1 MADTKDLREMY
12 FGRGM
17 GRQRPTPTS
26 ISEAASRIAETVS
39 EPMQALMNAG
49 AGFLRGSTA
58 GTLGAPADI
67 LNLLRVKQ
75 LGGKDIPYGYE
86 YFNEVLPSAGPSK
99 EAKVYGTLGQFVPL
113 PSRVATAP
121 LKAVAAIPGAIKHG
135 ATEFAK
141 ASALGAPHVM
151 RTRGSQTIDTGLKD
165 ELSRFYR
172 RRNPEQTLAES
183 ESVLASNQRMGIYPE
198 HLPALEREIAE
209 LKNEVAIKNWV
220 QGPLAK
226 YIKRDM
232 GTPEDPVRLLAEEGI
247 VHTHFTPEFAASS
260 AYQQRLRDQ
269 AGFPRSGMGV
279 SPEARRYENVA
290 DYAVGEPYVIGN
302 PETAEAFEL
311 AGNQMP
317 DWMAKLPEGTN
328 VYAPNTRN
336 LDFAHILDVLRE
348 DLAAGRIRPE
358 QVSKISM
365 EQAVRRTH
373 QYDQELAAKMDAEKA
388 AFRSGL
394 PVHKEYKT
402 GYKWVEL
409 NKPGAFAAESDA
421 MGHSVR
427 GYEPPKG
434 HADWVEASGDSG
446 SLGYGHGGWE
456 AIKSGK
462 AKVYSLIDDK
472 GRPHA
477 TIEVNTQGPGISEMM
492 VNMHGP
498 LRDKIYST
506 KEYDDIVDTVVKTHF
521 KGKDPRGSGTQRED
535 KFWVLAD
542 DEFRRRYH
550 PEPVPAITQI
560 KGKQNARP
568 VDDYQPYVADFVQSG
583 SWYSRIG
590 DFKHTDL
597 MKVGDKYIRR
607 PEFEKMYDTH
617 GFGGN
622 KSVYTGEELKDAAK
636 VDESYYHMTDLQG
649 RDPAQ
654 ISESERNLLEA
665 IKNYTPPEF
674 AEGGSVQSLRSL
686 YFGS

>member
-17 GRQRPTPTS
+17 SRQRPAPAPTS

-86 YFNEVLPSAGPSK
+86 YFDKVLPSAGPSQ

-141 ASALGAPHVM
+141 ASALGVPHVV
-151 RTRGSQTIDTGLKD
+151 RPRGSQTIDFGPTAAFGSLSRD
-165 ELSRFYR
+165 LSRFYR
-172 RRNPEQTLAES
+172 RPNPEATLADLETRFSS
-183 ESVLASNQRMGIYPE
+183 EAASPE
-198 HLPALEREIAE
+198 AARTFQNAINE
-209 LKNEVAIKNWV
+209 LKKEVAIKNWV

-247 VHTHFTPEFAASS
+247 THKQYTPEYASPTL
-260 AYQQRLRDQ
+260 YQKIMREK
-269 AGFPRSGMGV
+269 AGFPAEGMGV
-279 SPEARRYENVA
+279 SPEARRYETIA
-290 DYAVGEPYVIGN
+290 DLALDEPYVVGR

-311 AGNQMP
+311 TGNKMP

-328 VYAPNTRN
+328 VFAPRTHNMG
-336 LDFAHILDVLRE
+336 FEHIVDVLRE

-434 HADWVEASGDSG
+434 HPDWVEASGDSG
-446 SLGYGHGGWE
+446 SASYGHGGWE
-456 AIKSGK
+456 AIKEGR
-462 AKVYSLIDDK
+462 AKVYSLIDDQ

-477 TIEVNTQGPGISEMM
+477 TIEIKAGSVPTAISKMDDAERAKMVQAVQDIHFGGKRIEKKDEDRFWELVDQAYVDRYGP
-492 VNMHGP
+492 P
-498 LRDKIYST
+498 
-506 KEYDDIVDTVVKTHF
+506 
-521 KGKDPRGSGTQRED
+521 
-535 KFWVLAD
+535 
-542 DEFRRRYH
+542 
-550 PEPVPAITQI
+550 PAKITQI
-560 KGKQNARP
+560 KGKQNTRP

-583 SWYSRIG
+583 RWQPEIG
-590 DFKHTDL
+590 DIRHTDL
-597 MKVGDKYIRR
+597 MKFGDKYIRR
-607 PEFEKMYDTH
+607 PEFEKLYETH

-636 VDESYYHMTDLQG
+636 IDESYYHMTDLQG

>member
-1 MADTKDLREMY
+1 
-12 FGRGM
+12 
-17 GRQRPTPTS
+17 
-26 ISEAASRIAETVS
+26 
-39 EPMQALMNAG
+39 
-49 AGFLRGSTA
+49 
-58 GTLGAPADI
+58 
-67 LNLLRVKQ
+67 
-75 LGGKDIPYGYE
+75 
-86 YFNEVLPSAGPSK
+86 
-99 EAKVYGTLGQFVPL
+99 
-113 PSRVATAP
+113 
-121 LKAVAAIPGAIKHG
+121 
-135 ATEFAK
+135 
-141 ASALGAPHVM
+141 
-151 RTRGSQTIDTGLKD
+151 
-165 ELSRFYR
+165 
-172 RRNPEQTLAES
+172 
-183 ESVLASNQRMGIYPE
+183 
-198 HLPALEREIAE
+198 
-209 LKNEVAIKNWV
+209 
-220 QGPLAK
+220 
-226 YIKRDM
+226 
-232 GTPEDPVRLLAEEGI
+232 
-247 VHTHFTPEFAASS
+247 
-260 AYQQRLRDQ
+260 
-269 AGFPRSGMGV
+269 
-279 SPEARRYENVA
+279 
-290 DYAVGEPYVIGN
+290 
-302 PETAEAFEL
+302 
-311 AGNQMP
+311 MP
-317 DWMAKLPEGTN
+317 DWMVKLPEGTN
-328 VYAPNTRN
+328 VYAPGIRN
-336 LDFAHILDVLRE
+336 MDFAHIVDVLRE

-365 EQAVRRTH
+365 EQAVRRSH

-434 HADWVEASGDSG
+434 HPDWVEASGDSG

-477 TIEVNTQGPGISEMM
+477 TIEVNTQGPGITDMM
-492 VNMHGP
+492 ANMHDPSVGN
-498 LRDKIYST
+498 RIYSQ
-506 KEYDDIVDTVVKTHF
+506 EQFDDIVDTVVNTHF
-521 KGKDPRGSGTQRED
+521 KGKDPRGSGTARED

-542 DEFRRRYH
+542 DEFRRRHY
-550 PEPVPAITQI
+550 PEPVPSITQI
-560 KGKQNARP
+560 KGKQNTRP
-568 VDDYQPYVADFVQSG
+568 VDDYQPYIADFVQSG
-583 SWYSRIG
+583 NWNPKIG
-590 DFKHTDL
+590 DIRHTDL
-597 MKVGDKYIRR
+597 MKFGDKYIRR
-607 PEFEKMYDTH
+607 PEFEKLYDAH

>member
-1 MADTKDLREMY
+1 MADTDKLREVY
-12 FGRGM
+12 FGRYAGQ
-17 GRQRPTPTS
+17 QRPAPTS
-26 ISEAASRIAETVS
+26 ISEAASRLTETVT
-39 EPMQALMNAG
+39 EPMRALMDAG

-75 LGGKDIPYGYE
+75 LGGSDIPYGYE
-86 YFNEVLPSAGPSK
+86 YFNRVLPSAGPSQ
-99 EAKVYGTLGQFVPL
+99 EAKVMGTLGQFAPL
-113 PSRVATAP
+113 PSRVASAP

-151 RTRGSQTIDTGLKD
+151 RTRGSQTIDTGLR
-165 ELSRFYR
+165 EALSRFYR
-172 RRNPEQTLAES
+172 RPNPESALAEA
-183 ESVLASNQRMGIYPE
+183 ETALATGNAGMYT
-198 HLPALEREIAE
+198 PAIEREIAE

-247 VHTHFTPEFAASS
+247 THTQYDPAYAVASGD
-260 AYQQRLRDQ
+260 LRRMREM
-269 AGFPRSGMGV
+269 AGYPREGMATR
-279 SPEARRYENVA
+279 PEAKRWETMA
-290 DYAVGEPYVIGN
+290 DYALDEPYIVGR
-302 PETAEAFEL
+302 PETAEAFNLGGRPVPE
-311 AGNQMP
+311 
-317 DWMAKLPEGTN
+317 WMQKLPEGTN
-328 VYAPNTRN
+328 VYAPSTRN
-336 LDFAHILDVLRE
+336 LEFDHIVDVLRE

-434 HADWVEASGDSG
+434 HPDWVEASGTSG
-446 SLGYGHGGWE
+446 SESYGHGGWE
-456 AIKSGK
+456 AIKSGR
-462 AKVYSLIDDK
+462 AKVYSLIDDQ

-477 TIEVNTQGPGISEMM
+477 TVEVKQKLPMDKEHVRSVLTPEEFSEY
-492 VNMHGP
+492 V
-498 LRDKIYST
+498 KVA
-506 KEYDDIVDTVVKTHF
+506 YDPDVKDIPSQLKKSGLYDVVE
-521 KGKDPRGSGTQRED
+521 QR
-535 KFWVLAD
+535 LS
-542 DEFRRRYH
+542 
-550 PEPVPAITQI
+550 VPKITQI
-560 KGKQNARP
+560 KGKQNTRP
-568 VDDYQPYVADFVQSG
+568 VDDYQPYIADFVRSG
-583 SWYSRIG
+583 EWHPEIG
-590 DFKHTDL
+590 DIRHTDL
-597 MKVGDKYIRR
+597 YDVGGKLMRSSELRQIAKEHGMD
-607 PEFEKMYDTH
+607 YD
-617 GFGGN
+617 N
-622 KSVYTGEELKDAAK
+622 
-636 VDESYYHMTDLQG
+636 
-649 RDPAQ
+649 
-654 ISESERNLLEA
+654 ISEPHMVDYVKNLGTIYESILSGKERSLVDT

-674 AEGGSVQSLRSL
+674 AEGGSVDSLRAI
-686 YFGS
+686 YFGR

>member
-1 MADTKDLREMY
+1 M
-12 FGRGM
+12 
-17 GRQRPTPTS
+17 
-26 ISEAASRIAETVS
+26 
-39 EPMQALMNAG
+39 
-49 AGFLRGSTA
+49 
-58 GTLGAPADI
+58 
-67 LNLLRVKQ
+67 
-75 LGGKDIPYGYE
+75 
-86 YFNEVLPSAGPSK
+86 
-99 EAKVYGTLGQFVPL
+99 PL

-151 RTRGSQTIDTGLKD
+151 RPRGSQTIDTGLR
-165 ELSRFYR
+165 EALSRFYR
-172 RRNPEQTLAES
+172 RPNPEVVLAET
-183 ESVLASNQRMGIYPE
+183 EQALASGVSPE
-198 HLPALEREIAE
+198 FAPALGREIAE

-247 VHTHFTPEFAASS
+247 THTQYDPAYAVASGD
-260 AYQQRLRDQ
+260 LRRMREI
-269 AGFPRSGMGV
+269 AGYPREGMATR
-279 SPEARRYENVA
+279 PEAKRWETMA
-290 DYAVGEPYVIGN
+290 DYAIDEPYIVGR
-302 PETAEAFEL
+302 PETAEAFNLGGKPVPE
-311 AGNQMP
+311 
-317 DWMAKLPEGTN
+317 WMQKLPEGTK

-336 LDFAHILDVLRE
+336 LEFDHIVDVLRE

-434 HADWVEASGDSG
+434 HPDWVEASGTSG

-477 TIEVNTQGPGISEMM
+477 TIEVNTQGPSISEMM
-492 VNMHGP
+492 VNMHDPSVGN
-498 LRDKIYST
+498 RVFS
-506 KEYDDIVDTVVKTHF
+506 KEQFDDIVDTVVNTHF
-521 KGKDPRGSGTQRED
+521 KGKDPRGSGTARED
-535 KFWVLAD
+535 RFWVLAD
-542 DEFRRRYH
+542 DEFRRRHY
-550 PEPVPAITQI
+550 PEPVPSITQI
-560 KGKQNARP
+560 KGKQNTRP
-568 VDDYQPYVADFVQSG
+568 VDDYQPYIADFVQSG
-583 SWYSRIG
+583 NWDPKIG
-590 DFKHTDL
+590 DIRHTDL
-597 MKVGDKYIRR
+597 MKVGDKFIRR
-607 PEFEKMYDTH
+607 PEFEKLYEAH

-636 VDESYYHMTDLQG
+636 IDESYYHMTDLHG

-674 AEGGSVQSLRSL
+674 AEGGSVDSLRAI
-686 YFGS
+686 YFGR